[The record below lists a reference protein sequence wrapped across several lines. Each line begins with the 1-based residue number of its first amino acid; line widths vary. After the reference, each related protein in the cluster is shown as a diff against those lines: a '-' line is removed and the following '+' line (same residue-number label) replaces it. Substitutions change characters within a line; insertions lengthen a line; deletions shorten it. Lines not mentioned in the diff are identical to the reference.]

1 MVLSVAMELCEALK
15 DNKVFQQDLWG
26 SRGLSLIL
34 TSVEVQKGS
43 KGVQI
48 GFEVVQLGSK
58 GASSGLKGSKSIKR
72 DQKGSKLGL

>member
-1 MVLSVAMELCEALK
+1 M
-15 DNKVFQQDLWG
+15 FQQDLWG

-48 GFEVVQLGSK
+48 GFEVVQEGSK
-58 GASSGLKGSKSIKR
+58 GVLSGLKGSKR